1 MAKEFRCRPSDLTGH
16 QTREGDPHGGG
27 RALVAFVIDRAVWS
41 FGTAVETDMDEAER
55 TLTKANKKATPER
68 IAASRQAILDKYL
81 NSGKDARE
89 ETATKGRFRDPAS
102 SVKRR
107 RS

>member
-1 MAKEFRCRPSDLTGH
+1 
-16 QTREGDPHGGG
+16 
-27 RALVAFVIDRAVWS
+27 
-41 FGTAVETDMDEAER
+41 MDEAEQQSR
-55 TLTKANKKATPER
+55 KANKKATSEK
-68 IAASRQAILDKYL
+68 IAATRQAVLDKYL